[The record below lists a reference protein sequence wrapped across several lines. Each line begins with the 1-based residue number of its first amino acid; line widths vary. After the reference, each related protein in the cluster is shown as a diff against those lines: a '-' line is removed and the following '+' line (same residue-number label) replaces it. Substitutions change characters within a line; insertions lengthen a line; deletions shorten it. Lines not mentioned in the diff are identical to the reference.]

1 MDSEKIGLQK
11 MMTLGI
17 VISVIPLML
26 ALLGALYVAKVTI
39 STGNKTVDFSVLI
52 SEYYNTT
59 RELNREANN
68 FYLKQDEAIPQKYEA
83 MVADLTERLNQ
94 FDTENNK
101 LVDTQIRKLE
111 TMLSYLNEPF
121 FQSVEGSENKITD
134 WERYSWRYS
143 VVTLSKALSYDV
155 VAQYTME
162 QIANLRKIQKSINV
176 LLIILLFIS
185 AVAIVLSYKI
195 IKKVLVTPIIQL
207 EKNVQSFGDDGYMS
221 SSIRC
226 RIKEINSL
234 NQAFNEMAEKIN
246 CTMNAISENAKL
258 EEENLIAQ
266 NKITMLKLRNL
277 QSQINPHFLFN
288 TLSMISNTAL
298 NHADSETYEMIRR
311 LTNFLRY
318 ALDNVVTTST
328 IGQEIDAIEN
338 YLYIQKKRFGSRIAF
353 SIDCDSQFY
362 AVAIPA
368 ITIQP
373 LIENAITH
381 GMPANRLLSIRVQI
395 EKENDDLV
403 ISVEDDGVGM
413 DAETVEALYETLMK
427 ASLVSLPPAK
437 HIGLSNVYSRY
448 RMMFGENMAF
458 CIESMEDCGTSI
470 TMKIPYLN

>member
-258 EEENLIAQ
+258 EEE
-266 NKITMLKLRNL
+266 KDRK
-277 QSQINPHFLFN
+277 S
-288 TLSMISNTAL
+288 
-298 NHADSETYEMIRR
+298 
-311 LTNFLRY
+311 
-318 ALDNVVTTST
+318 VV
-328 IGQEIDAIEN
+328 
-338 YLYIQKKRFGSRIAF
+338 
-353 SIDCDSQFY
+353 
-362 AVAIPA
+362 
-368 ITIQP
+368 
-373 LIENAITH
+373 
-381 GMPANRLLSIRVQI
+381 
-395 EKENDDLV
+395 
-403 ISVEDDGVGM
+403 
-413 DAETVEALYETLMK
+413 
-427 ASLVSLPPAK
+427 
-437 HIGLSNVYSRY
+437 
-448 RMMFGENMAF
+448 
-458 CIESMEDCGTSI
+458 
-470 TMKIPYLN
+470 